1 LSVILGTKLPTAIPI
16 SAPGAG
22 LAHGPLRIDSGKFPG
37 IQEGMGL
44 SAIIL
49 DILPKFV
56 IIKIILQEERNE
68 RINMEIPSFQPTH
81 TAKDDP
87 FIPFRRANQGER
99 PLQAGCRVR
108 PTGFP
113 GLSARK
119 AVSLR
124 DEGVEFLLR
133 REPSA

>member
-81 TAKDDP
+81 SEGRSIHSLPAGESGGKACPSKMPGAPDRVPWP
-87 FIPFRRANQGER
+87 FCKESRFS
-99 PLQAGCRVR
+99 
-108 PTGFP
+108 P
-113 GLSARK
+113 G
-119 AVSLR
+119 
-124 DEGVEFLLR
+124 
-133 REPSA
+133 